1 MKSPFTWKLIPNLLM
16 TALINFKAVWKKNK
30 KEVDECHQK
39 ILYLEA
45 YSRRENRTF
54 EGIAEASQNNATSTQ
69 SENPK
74 AVLVG
79 FLENV
84 LGIEDA
90 KNMEFQRLH
99 RLGMPK
105 NDNGNGGRTIISR
118 FLRFLD
124 R

>member
-1 MKSPFTWKLIPNLLM
+1 M
-16 TALINFKAVWKKNK
+16 TALTNFKAVWKKSK
-30 KEVDECHQK
+30 KEVDECHLK

-45 YSRRENRTF
+45 FSRRENLKF
-54 EGIAEASQNNATSTQ
+54 QGIAETSQNNAISTQ
-69 SENPK
+69 SKNTED
-74 AVLVG
+74 VLVG

-90 KNMEFQRLH
+90 KNIEFQRLH